1 MGTDGMKNRGRK
13 ALVVQIISTA
23 PAVPLWTIST
33 APDDLYHIQNQII
46 VLVIIVFGNW
56 TILFSVNRRL
66 ISVWRLF
73 ILISSFFSFI
83 LLFSRWRTYLSW
95 SSLSLPSPAHVANI
109 IRATSRHIS
118 FCDYAPI
125 PRLSF
130 ILHSRGARARYWY
143 ASVIPLL
150 ATLLG
155 NPRNAD
161 DVPTATSTPLRAL
174 KESKTHTRRRSA
186 HQGTHL
192 TRKEQQHH
200 NKNHTELMRRLHVVS
215 PYSFTC
221 NYYSDT
227 YRFFLRALKESKT
240 HTRRRS
246 AHQGTHLTRKEQQH
260 HNKNHTELM
269 RRLHVVSPYSFTC
282 NYYSDTYR
290 FFVTLAEVCLC
301 RERSTRRELQ
311 HYKLH
316 TTRKTKRK
324 RENRRSATV
333 CSKSTEHAHW
343 AHRSYVCYMRGALP
357 VVDTY
362 FKMFTFQLWQSPEWT

>member
-227 YRFFLRALKESKT
+227 YRFF
-240 HTRRRS
+240 
-246 AHQGTHLTRKEQQH
+246 
-260 HNKNHTELM
+260 
-269 RRLHVVSPYSFTC
+269 
-282 NYYSDTYR
+282 
-290 FFVTLAEVCLC
+290 VTLAEVCLC

-316 TTRKTKRK
+316 TTRTTKRK